1 MKLLVTGRQLA
12 VTDAIREDI
21 DKRFRKLERMLNDSA
36 VSGQCVLAPE
46 KRGFVCEITVHAR
59 GDHTLHAVGRH
70 PQLSAAVG
78 AAAEKIGQQ
87 AHKLSDRWKRRR
99 KGGARGAEV
108 APPPEL
114 PPAPSPPDAPRV
126 IRSRAAAVKPM
137 SLDDAVIA
145 LASGG
150 RPFLVYRDTG
160 SDALAILF
168 RRPDGHY
175 GLIEA
180 EA

>member
-1 MKLLVTGRQLA
+1 MKLIVTGRQLA

-21 DKRFRKLERMLNDSA
+21 DRRFRKLERRLNDSA
-36 VSGQCVLAPE
+36 VSAQCVLAKE
-46 KRGFVCEITVHAR
+46 KRGFACEITVHAR
-59 GDHTLHAVGRH
+59 GDHILHAVGRH
-70 PQLSAAVG
+70 PQLTAAVG

-87 AHKLSDRWKRRR
+87 AHKLADRWKRRR
-99 KGGARGAEV
+99 KGSPRGAEV
-108 APPPEL
+108 APAPEL
-114 PPAPSPPDAPRV
+114 PSAPAAEAPRV
-126 IRSRAAAVKPM
+126 IRARAAAVKPM
-137 SLDDAVIA
+137 SLDDAVLT
-145 LASGG
+145 LAAGE

>member
-1 MKLLVTGRQLA
+1 MNLTVTGRHLA
-12 VTDAIREDI
+12 VTDPIREEI

-36 VSGQCVLAPE
+36 VSGQCVIGRE
-46 KRGFVCEITVHAR
+46 KRGFSCEITVHAR
-59 GDHTLHAVGRH
+59 GDHVLHAVARH
-70 PQLSAAVG
+70 AQLTAAVG
-78 AAAEKIGQQ
+78 AAADKIGQQ
-87 AHKLSDRWKRRR
+87 AHKLADRWKRRR
-99 KGGARGAEV
+99 KGSPRGAEL
-108 APPPEL
+108 APAPEL
-114 PPAPSPPDAPRV
+114 PLPAAAESPRV
-126 IRSRAAAVKPM
+126 IRARAAAVKPM
-137 SLDDAVIA
+137 SLDDAVLA
-145 LASGG
+145 LAAGA

>member
-1 MKLLVTGRQLA
+1 MKLIVTGRQLA
-12 VTDAIREDI
+12 VTDAIREEV
-21 DKRFRKLERMLNDSA
+21 DKRFRKLERLLNDSA
-36 VSGQCVLAPE
+36 VSGQCVLARE

-59 GDHTLHAVGRH
+59 GDHILHAVGRH
-70 PQLSAAVG
+70 AQLTAAVG

-99 KGGARGAEV
+99 KGSPRGAEV
-108 APPPEL
+108 APAPEL
-114 PPAPSPPDAPRV
+114 PAPPAAAEAPRV
-126 IRSRAAAVKPM
+126 IRARPAAVKPM

-145 LASGG
+145 LASGEH
-150 RPFLVYRDTG
+150 PFLVYRDTG